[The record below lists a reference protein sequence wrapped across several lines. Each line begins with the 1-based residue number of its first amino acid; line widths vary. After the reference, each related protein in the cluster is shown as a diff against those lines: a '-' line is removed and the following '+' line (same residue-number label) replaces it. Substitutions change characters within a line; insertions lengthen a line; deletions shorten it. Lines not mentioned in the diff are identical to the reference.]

1 MAKGKFKLSAASKAN
16 LYDKYE
22 SKEIAAKRDPMTPS
36 QWMGGGAEKY
46 LEDKAAVKKTVPT
59 VKKTVPKQE
68 RTAVKAVKKVLKK
81 AAPKTE
87 SAIERNLR
95 LKREA
100 LGLSN

>member
-1 MAKGKFKLSAASKAN
+1 MVEIMAKGKFKLSAASKAN

-46 LEDKAAVKKTVPT
+46 LEDKAAVKKTVP
-59 VKKTVPKQE
+59 KQE